1 MSGRSAVTVGDYAA
15 ERSIAHSRRE
25 NAVPPK
31 KGKNPRSGEISP
43 VSVFKLPLGH
53 RFRCDFP

>member
-1 MSGRSAVTVGDYAA
+1 MGS
-15 ERSIAHSRRE
+15 SRRE

-53 RFRCDFP
+53 PNREISRKTDTA